1 MRKQIDETATN
12 IVQLDS
18 ARNGF
23 LNSAKKLTDAQF
35 SQLARE
41 EKEIPD
47 AIRRLA
53 SNEAYQDMLCKD
65 MKYLEREKSRFQ
77 LHKEYLTSQQHTLRR
92 LLYVLMGLTVAAFI
106 VLFALQEVLKVN
118 MYYGYAITL
127 FVAVVSICAT
137 SLKISRNNTEIH
149 VSERSINRAITLLNK
164 VKFKYVNI
172 TNAIDYA
179 CEKYHVK
186 RSAELNQMWEDY
198 MEAVKEREKYQ
209 KTSEDLDYFN
219 GRLVRLLKNYQL
231 SDAQIWTTQA
241 IALVDHKEMVE
252 ITHNLVTRRQKL
264 RDRMEYNLNT
274 IQEQKKE
281 AEQLMD
287 KVGDKKAQV
296 QEIIQAVDRLTET
309 M

>member
-1 MRKQIDETATN
+1 
-12 IVQLDS
+12 
-18 ARNGF
+18 
-23 LNSAKKLTDAQF
+23 
-35 SQLARE
+35 
-41 EKEIPD
+41 
-47 AIRRLA
+47 
-53 SNEAYQDMLCKD
+53 
-65 MKYLEREKSRFQ
+65 
-77 LHKEYLTSQQHTLRR
+77 
-92 LLYVLMGLTVAAFI
+92 
-106 VLFALQEVLKVN
+106 
-118 MYYGYAITL
+118 
-127 FVAVVSICAT
+127 
-137 SLKISRNNTEIH
+137 
-149 VSERSINRAITLLNK
+149 
-164 VKFKYVNI
+164 
-172 TNAIDYA
+172 
-179 CEKYHVK
+179 
-186 RSAELNQMWEDY
+186 MWEDY

-287 KVGDKKAQV
+287 KVGDKKTQV